1 MPARAEDTQKSSAV
15 VARVRQSFATMND
28 FPEFMKHPAN
38 RIARSNQATPG
49 VEGYIFDGADMSQM
63 AFWTCR
69 ETAASA
75 AHVHDY
81 DEYMIVVQGCYT
93 LIINGERIPVKAG
106 EEYFIPRGVPHGGEV
121 LAGTRTIHAFGGHR
135 ADRVRDS

>member
-1 MPARAEDTQKSSAV
+1 
-15 VARVRQSFATMND
+15 
-28 FPEFMKHPAN
+28 
-38 RIARSNQATPG
+38 
-49 VEGYIFDGADMSQM
+49 M

-81 DEYMIVVQGCYT
+81 DEYVLVVEGRYT
-93 LIINGERIPVKAG
+93 LLMAGRRVTVEAG
-106 EEYFIPRGVPHGGEV
+106 EEYVIPRGVPHGGEL

-135 ADRVRDS
+135 ADRTAE